1 MPCLI
6 ANTLKT
12 PSCSNHRTTHGPGRT
27 CRRVTE
33 GANRT
38 DVRHQPHTPAR
49 VVNAEEATRPT
60 VLAPCPSP
68 SPDFE
73 TPLVASVR
81 FTSLSIAGCQNLHP
95 AGYGLTLRVNYNRT
109 DLNVSSSTRRPSTSP
124 STDLAV
130 AARRPTD
137 FGLFRRCRVPS
148 SSSADFADVP
158 RYRPGLQPFRLCS
171 TTRLHRRR
179 TRASCR
185 LVT

>member
-1 MPCLI
+1 MDSKHP
-6 ANTLKT
+6 KT

-109 DLNVSSSTRRPSTSP
+109 DLNVSSSTRRSSTSP

-137 FGLFRRCRVPS
+137 FGLCRRCRVPS

-179 TRASCR
+179 SRASCR

>member
-1 MPCLI
+1 MLAPTNLNPTNPGEPSDSCLR
-6 ANTLKT
+6 AL
-12 PSCSNHRTTHGPGRT
+12 PDG
-27 CRRVTE
+27 
-33 GANRT
+33 
-38 DVRHQPHTPAR
+38 
-49 VVNAEEATRPT
+49 RPT
-60 VLAPCPSP
+60 STNDPRACRSTQRKPLGPLCSPCPSP

-137 FGLFRRCRVPS
+137 FGLCRRCRVPS

-158 RYRPGLQPFRLCS
+158 RCRPGLQPFRLCS